1 MMIDF
6 TVGGPAVP
14 QPRQRHGVIDG
25 KVMNFTPRKDPVQ
38 GYKAAVNL
46 AARLA
51 RPRDWPLD
59 AAYRVLI
66 VVVVPRPQRLGKRP
80 GAVLSNTK
88 PDADN
93 YLKAILDALKSQLLN
108 DDGQAADVRVV
119 KVYAAAGL
127 PPAARIVIEA
137 IAPTAAVVDLDA
149 LVSGWKGA
157 TVEVLNRG

>member
-6 TVGGPAVP
+6 TVGGTVVP

-25 KVMNFTPRKDPVQ
+25 TVMNFTPRKHPVQ
-38 GYKAAVNL
+38 GYKATVTL
-46 AARLA
+46 AARMA

-80 GAVLSNTK
+80 GVILSNTK
-88 PDADN
+88 PDGDN
-93 YLKAILDALKSQLLN
+93 YLKAILDALKSELLN
-108 DDGQAADVRVV
+108 DDGQAADIRVV
-119 KVYAAAGL
+119 KVYAADGL
-127 PPAARIVIEA
+127 PLAARILVEA
-137 IAPTAAVVDLDA
+137 IPPKAAVVDLDA

-157 TVEVLNRG
+157 TV